1 MKQHNPV
8 LLRKSSQYEHRID
21 TYNRYFIN
29 HKADIQKLFILKPVR
44 QLAGTPSK
52 HKPGTVLNRLEPLFI
67 LFLQM
72 ETSAGLPPKR
82 DASFLEKRGFLF
94 DGFMGKRCYK
104 R

>member
-1 MKQHNPV
+1 MKLHNPV
-8 LLRKSSQYEHRID
+8 LFRKSSQYEHRID

-29 HKADIQKLFILKPVR
+29 HKADIQKLFILKPAR

-52 HKPGTVLNRLEPLFI
+52 HKPGTGLNIFEPLFI

-82 DASFLEKRGFLF
+82 DAPFLLKRGFLF
-94 DGFMGKRCYK
+94 YVFIEKGML
-104 R
+104 